1 MRRVLRVA
9 CRTCDLIQG
18 LLMAKGVPAPIAA
31 STGPLIEAAET
42 AVIRK
47 VKRKASAY
55 SKRYGR
61 AFKKISSR
69 YKLKSGAWKKN
80 GFKLCAA
87 EARRIARRG

>member
-1 MRRVLRVA
+1 MT
-9 CRTCDLIQG
+9 CRTCDMIQG

-31 STGPLIEAAET
+31 STSPLIEAVED
-42 AVIRK
+42 VVVKK

-61 AFKKISSR
+61 AFKKIASR

-80 GFKLCAA
+80 GFKLAAA

>member
-1 MRRVLRVA
+1 MA

-31 STGPLIEAAET
+31 STAPIIEAAET
-42 AVIRK
+42 AVIKK

-55 SKRYGR
+55 SQRYGK
-61 AFKKISSR
+61 AFKKISKK

-80 GFKLCAA
+80 GFRLCAA
-87 EARRIARRG
+87 EARRMARR